1 MTLKRT
7 KALRKDAVSALLVL
21 FQQWKN
27 ILWFTTKWNGMKG
40 TTTISHNANILLKHC
55 YHHQF
60 VEIGAVANSLQ
71 MFVAGRENESVKM

>member
-1 MTLKRT
+1 
-7 KALRKDAVSALLVL
+7 
-21 FQQWKN
+21 
-27 ILWFTTKWNGMKG
+27 MKG
-40 TTTISHNANILLKHC
+40 TTTISHNVKILLKHC